1 MPDMEIGQFPSQ
13 SRKHIFNKGVLNMI
27 INHNMSAI
35 NANTVLKFKHWEVNS
50 SMEKLAS
57 GLRINKAGDDASGL
71 AVSEKMRAQIQGL
84 RQAERNTEDGMS
96 LVQTTEGYLNQT
108 SDILQRI
115 RVLAVQSSNGI
126 YTDQDRQLI
135 QVEVSALV
143 DEVDRIASQAEF
155 NKFKLLLGD
164 FSRANPKASMWFHM
178 GANMHQRE
186 RVYIGT
192 MTAQGLG
199 LKEGSGAFIADLA
212 TADSANRTIGLIDD
226 GLHKISKQRAD
237 LGAYYNRL
245 EYAAKGLMT
254 AYENIQ
260 ASESRIRD
268 ADMAETMVDMT
279 KNQVLVQ
286 SGTAMLAQANM
297 KTRTV
302 LQLLGG

>member
-1 MPDMEIGQFPSQ
+1 
-13 SRKHIFNKGVLNMI
+13 MI

-35 NANTVLKFKHWEVNS
+35 NANKVLKFKHWDVDKS
-50 SMEKLAS
+50 TEKLAS
-57 GLRINKAGDDASGL
+57 GMRINRAGDDASGL
-71 AVSEKMRAQIQGL
+71 AVSEKMRTQIQGL

-96 LVQTTEGYLNQT
+96 FIQTAEGYLDQT
-108 SDILQRI
+108 SNILQRV

-126 YTDQDRQLI
+126 YSNEDRQLI

-164 FSRANPKASMWFHM
+164 FARTNPKSSMWFHM

-192 MTAQGLG
+192 MTAEGLR
-199 LKEGSGAFIADLA
+199 LKEKTGEFLA
-212 TADSANRTIGLIDD
+212 NLSTADKANRTIGILDD
-226 GLHKISKQRAD
+226 ALHKVAKQRAD

-245 EYAAKGLMT
+245 ETASKGLMN
-254 AYENIQ
+254 AYENTQ

-268 ADMAETMVDMT
+268 ADMAESMVDLT
-279 KNQVLVQ
+279 KDQVLTQ
-286 SGTAMLAQANM
+286 AGTAMLAQANQ
-297 KTRTV
+297 KSQSV
-302 LQLLGG
+302 LQLLR

>member
-1 MPDMEIGQFPSQ
+1 
-13 SRKHIFNKGVLNMI
+13 MI

-35 NANTVLKFKHWEVNS
+35 NANKVLKFKHWDVNKSTERLS
-50 SMEKLAS
+50 SGM
-57 GLRINKAGDDASGL
+57 RINRAGDDASGL
-71 AVSEKMRAQIQGL
+71 AVSEKMRTQIQGL

-96 LVQTTEGYLNQT
+96 FIQTAEGYLDQT
-108 SDILQRI
+108 ASILQRI

-126 YTDQDRQLI
+126 YTQEDRQLI
-135 QVEVSALV
+135 QVEVSALI

-164 FSRANPKASMWFHM
+164 FSRTNPRASMWFHM

-192 MTAQGLG
+192 MTSQGLNLMEKTG
-199 LKEGSGAFIADLA
+199 KFLA
-212 TADSANRTIGLIDD
+212 NLSTAGGANRAIGIIDD
-226 GLHKISKQRAD
+226 GLHKIAKQRAD

-245 EYAAKGLMT
+245 EYTAKGLMT

-268 ADMAETMVDMT
+268 ADMAETLVDLT
-279 KNQVLVQ
+279 KDQILVQ

>member
-1 MPDMEIGQFPSQ
+1 
-13 SRKHIFNKGVLNMI
+13 MI

-35 NANTVLKFKHWEVNS
+35 NANKVLRFKHWDVDR
-50 SMEKLAS
+50 SMETLAS
-57 GLRINKAGDDASGL
+57 GMRINKAGDDASGL
-71 AVSEKMRAQIQGL
+71 AVSEKMRTQIQGL

-96 LVQTTEGYLNQT
+96 FVQTTEGYLNQT
-108 SDILQRI
+108 TEILQRI
-115 RVLAVQSSNGI
+115 RVLSVQSSNGI

-155 NKFKLLLGD
+155 NKFKLLQGE
-164 FSRANPKASMWFHM
+164 FSRTNPKASMWFHM

-199 LKEGSGAFIADLA
+199 LKEKTGAFIADLA
-212 TADSANRTIGLIDD
+212 SADSANRTIGVVDD
-226 GLHKISKQRAD
+226 ALHKISKQRSD

-268 ADMAETMVDMT
+268 ADMAETMVNLT
-279 KNQVLVQ
+279 KDQVLVQ
-286 SGTAMLAQANM
+286 SGTAMLAQANS
-297 KTRTV
+297 KTQSI
-302 LQLLGG
+302 LQLLR

>member
-1 MPDMEIGQFPSQ
+1 
-13 SRKHIFNKGVLNMI
+13 MI

-50 SMEKLAS
+50 SMEKLSS

-71 AVSEKMRAQIQGL
+71 AVSEKMRAQINGL

-96 LVQTTEGYLNQT
+96 FVQTTEGYLNQT

-115 RVLAVQSSNGI
+115 RVLSVQSSNGI

-164 FSRANPKASMWFHM
+164 FAKANPKASMWFHM

-199 LKEGSGAFIADLA
+199 LVEGSGAFIADLA
-212 TADSANRTIGLIDD
+212 TAGGANRTIGVIDD
-226 GLHKISKQRAD
+226 ALHKISKQRAD

-245 EYAAKGLMT
+245 DYAAKGLMT

-286 SGTAMLAQANM
+286 SGTAMLAQANQ

>member
-1 MPDMEIGQFPSQ
+1 
-13 SRKHIFNKGVLNMI
+13 MI

-35 NANTVLKFKHWEVNS
+35 NANKSLKFKQWDTNK
-50 SMEKLAS
+50 SMESLSS

-71 AVSEKMRAQIQGL
+71 AVSEKMRTQINGL

-96 LVQTTEGYLNQT
+96 FVQTTEGYLNQT
-108 SDILQRI
+108 TEILQRI

-126 YTDQDRQLI
+126 YSDQDRQLI

-164 FSRANPKASMWFHM
+164 FSKTGPKASMWFHM
-178 GANMHQRE
+178 GANMNQRE

-192 MTAQGLG
+192 MTANGLG
-199 LKEGSGAFIADLA
+199 LKEKSGAFIADLA
-212 TADSANRTIGLIDD
+212 SAGSANRTIGVIDD
-226 GLHKISKQRAD
+226 ALHKISKQRAD

-245 EYAAKGLMT
+245 DYATRGLMT

-268 ADMAETMVDMT
+268 ADMAETMVDLT
-279 KNQVLVQ
+279 KDQVLVQ

-297 KTRTV
+297 KTRTI